1 MLETT
6 SNQSPQTTTVPHLE
20 NAVMFLNDIIHLQDT
35 HTLAVCIHLKPGGKK
50 KHIQGMAQKGSMDD
64 GFRNNFVL
72 GNSRNGFGFL
82 VGNA

>member
-50 KHIQGMAQKGSMDD
+50 NISKVWLKKGAWMMVSATISYWEIVEMASV
-64 GFRNNFVL
+64 F
-72 GNSRNGFGFL
+72 
-82 VGNA
+82 

>member
-1 MLETT
+1 
-6 SNQSPQTTTVPHLE
+6 
-20 NAVMFLNDIIHLQDT
+20 
-35 HTLAVCIHLKPGGKK
+35 
-50 KHIQGMAQKGSMDD
+50 MAQKGSMDD

>member
-35 HTLAVCIHLKPGGKK
+35 RCWHVDETWRKK
-50 KHIQGMAQKGSMDD
+50 KHIQGHGSKRVH
-64 GFRNNFVL
+64 G
-72 GNSRNGFGFL
+72 
-82 VGNA
+82 